1 MNKREMEKFKKVL
14 MNEAQ
19 HYSKGIKSIGNDAMQ
34 GHMSENTGDLTGFAE
49 AGTDNN
55 DRETKL
61 RLASGESHLLEEVA
75 EALER
80 IDEGTYG
87 ECVDC
92 EEDIPKKRLEVFPAA
107 KRCVKC
113 KEKYEKETQ
122 GRY

>member
-1 MNKREMEKFKKVL
+1 MGKFKKL
-14 MNEAQ
+14 LLSEAQ
-19 HYSKGIKSIGNDAMQ
+19 HYSDGIKSIGNDAMQ

-75 EALER
+75 DALER
-80 IDEGTYG
+80 IEEGTYG

-92 EEDIPKKRLEVFPAA
+92 QEDIPKKRLEVFPAA
-107 KRCVKC
+107 KRCVAC